1 MEEFSQMI
9 AAELKLPAHR
19 IANTL
24 KLLQGGATIPFIS
37 RYRKEATGGLDEV
50 QIGDIQTRYEKLCEL
65 SKRKETVLSTIEEQG
80 KLTPELKARI
90 SACWNA
96 TELEDIYLPFKPK
109 RKTRAEAARAKGLEP
124 LALLLMMQKENN
136 LAAKVRNFVKGEVKD
151 EEDALKGARDILAEQ
166 ISEDERSRNL
176 MRNQFQR
183 QALIQ
188 SKVVKGKEA
197 EEASAKYRDYFDF
210 CEPLKKCS
218 SHRLLALR
226 RGESEGVLKV
236 TIFPEDEDMCNE
248 RLQRLFVRANNECA
262 HQVEEALTD
271 AYKRLLKPAIET
283 EFAALSKEKADEEAI
298 RVFAENLR
306 QLLLAPPLGQKR
318 VMGIDPGFRT
328 GCKVVCLDAQ
338 GTLLHNEAIY
348 PHPPKSEYAQAARK
362 VVKLVEQYKIE
373 AIAIG
378 NGTASRE
385 TEQFVTSQR
394 YDREVQVVVVSEDGA
409 SIYSASKT
417 AREEFPDYDVTV
429 RGAVSIGRRLM
440 DPLAELV
447 KIDAKSI
454 GVGQYQHDV
463 DQTKLKASLD
473 QTVES
478 CVNLVGVNVNTASK
492 HLLTYVSG
500 LGPTLAQNIVD
511 YRTENGPFESRR
523 QLLKV
528 PRMGAKAYEQ
538 CAGFLRIPQAK
549 NPLDN
554 SAVHPESYP
563 IVEQMAK
570 DLNCTVADLIK
581 NKELRS
587 KIDLKKYVTDT
598 VGLPTLTDILQEL
611 DKPGRDPRQKIQVFE
626 FDKNVRTLDD
636 LQEGMELPGIV
647 TNITNFG
654 CFVDIGI
661 KENGLVHV
669 SQLADRFVS
678 NPADVVRIHQ
688 HVRVKV
694 MSIDHERKR
703 IQLTMK
709 GLNN

>member
-1 MEEFSQMI
+1 
-9 AAELKLPAHR
+9 
-19 IANTL
+19 
-24 KLLQGGATIPFIS
+24 
-37 RYRKEATGGLDEV
+37 
-50 QIGDIQTRYEKLCEL
+50 
-65 SKRKETVLSTIEEQG
+65 
-80 KLTPELKARI
+80 
-90 SACWNA
+90 
-96 TELEDIYLPFKPK
+96 
-109 RKTRAEAARAKGLEP
+109 
-124 LALLLMMQKENN
+124 
-136 LAAKVRNFVKGEVKD
+136 
-151 EEDALKGARDILAEQ
+151 
-166 ISEDERSRNL
+166 
-176 MRNQFQR
+176 
-183 QALIQ
+183 
-188 SKVVKGKEA
+188 
-197 EEASAKYRDYFDF
+197 
-210 CEPLKKCS
+210 
-218 SHRLLALR
+218 
-226 RGESEGVLKV
+226 
-236 TIFPEDEDMCNE
+236 
-248 RLQRLFVRANNECA
+248 
-262 HQVEEALTD
+262 
-271 AYKRLLKPAIET
+271 
-283 EFAALSKEKADEEAI
+283 
-298 RVFAENLR
+298 
-306 QLLLAPPLGQKR
+306 
-318 VMGIDPGFRT
+318 
-328 GCKVVCLDAQ
+328 
-338 GTLLHNEAIY
+338 
-348 PHPPKSEYAQAARK
+348 
-362 VVKLVEQYKIE
+362 
-373 AIAIG
+373 
-378 NGTASRE
+378 
-385 TEQFVTSQR
+385 
-394 YDREVQVVVVSEDGA
+394 
-409 SIYSASKT
+409 
-417 AREEFPDYDVTV
+417 
-429 RGAVSIGRRLM
+429 M

-523 QLLKV
+523 QFIEGAEN
-528 PRMGAKAYEQ
+528 GAKAYEQ

-581 NKELRS
+581 DKELRS

-678 NPADVVRIHQ
+678 NPATWYASTSMYVS
-688 HVRVKV
+688 K
-694 MSIDHERKR
+694 
-703 IQLTMK
+703 L
-709 GLNN
+709 